1 MKLSL
6 NLFQKEFS
14 LFNLPAHSKFLVAV
28 SGGVDSMVLV
38 DLLLESKIPFS
49 IAHCNFQLRGKD
61 SDADEAFI
69 QRFAQQRRIDF
80 LVKRFDVKAFK
91 ESGNYSTQMA
101 ARDLRY
107 AWFEE
112 LKEELGFDYLLTAHH
127 LNDSLETFMI
137 NLSRGTGIDG
147 LRGINPQKG
156 WILRPLHSFSKQAIK
171 DFAEQYKIPWR
182 EDISNAS
189 EDYVRNKIRHS
200 IEPVLKE
207 IHPEF
212 LHNFHETLRILNHQS
227 MMLHKHV
234 KDLKKNY
241 IQTENDHQVVMID
254 ELLELSPL
262 RSYLFHLFQE
272 FGFSHPYEI
281 EKLLYSKSNGEIQSK
296 THRLIKDRNRFLL
309 KKIEEL
315 ERLDEIEIDEKKI
328 LEKPL
333 YLRFSKSE
341 EREPDSVES
350 VDLDKIKFPLK
361 LRKWKAGD
369 HFYPIGMQG
378 GKKLSKYFKDE
389 KYSKLEKEN
398 TWLLVDAEE
407 NIVYVVGKRLDD
419 RFKITK
425 NTHKFLNIYL
435 C

>member
-1 MKLSL
+1 MKLNL
-6 NLFQKEFS
+6 NLFQREFS
-14 LFNLPAHSKFLVAV
+14 LYNLPVHSKLLVAV

-38 DLLLESKIPFS
+38 DLLLESKISFS
-49 IAHCNFQLRGKD
+49 IAHCNFQLRGED
-61 SDADEAFI
+61 SDADEAFL
-69 QRFAQQRRIDF
+69 QKFTQQRRIEF
-80 LVKRFDVKAFK
+80 FVKRFDVKSFK
-91 ESGNYSTQMA
+91 DSGNFSTQMA

-112 LKEELGFDYLLTAHH
+112 LKEELGFDFLLTAHH
-127 LNDSLETFMI
+127 LNDSLETFFI
-137 NLSRGTGIDG
+137 NLSRGTGMDG
-147 LRGINPQKG
+147 LRGINPKKG
-156 WILRPLHSFSKQAIK
+156 WIIRPLHSFSKQAIK
-171 DFAEQYKIPWR
+171 DYASQHKIVWR
-182 EDISNAS
+182 EDVSNAS
-189 EDYVRNKIRHS
+189 EDYVRNKIRHN

-212 LHNFHETLRILNHQS
+212 LQNFHESLRILNHQS
-227 MMLHKHV
+227 MMLHKYV
-234 KDLKKNY
+234 EDLKSKY
-241 IQTENDHQVVMID
+241 IQSENDYQYVLID
-254 ELLELSPL
+254 ELMELRPL
-262 RSYLFHLFQE
+262 RSYLFHLFQG
-272 FGFSHPYEI
+272 FGFIHPYEI
-281 EKLLYSKSNGEIQSK
+281 EKLMYSKSSGEIQST
-296 THRLIKDRNRFLL
+296 THRLIKDRKRFLL
-309 KKIEEL
+309 KNREEIEL
-315 ERLDEIEIDEKKI
+315 PHEIEIDEKKI

-341 EREPDSVES
+341 VREADSVES

-398 TWLLVDAEE
+398 TWLLVDAED

-419 RFKITK
+419 RFKITQ